1 MTIEFDDA
9 KWVATLAARGL
20 EMAHA
25 REVFAGAML
34 TIEDDWQD
42 SGEDRFMTIGFLD
55 AVMEVLVWTL
65 HAGASWIIGMRQA
78 NERERALYTP
88 RF

>member
-9 KWVATLAARGL
+9 KRVATLAARGL
-20 EMAHA
+20 DMAHA
-25 REVFAGAML
+25 REVSADAML
-34 TIEDDWQD
+34 TVEDDWQD
-42 SGEDRFMTIGFLD
+42 SGEDRFSI
-55 AVMEVLVWTL
+55 AVMKVLVWTL